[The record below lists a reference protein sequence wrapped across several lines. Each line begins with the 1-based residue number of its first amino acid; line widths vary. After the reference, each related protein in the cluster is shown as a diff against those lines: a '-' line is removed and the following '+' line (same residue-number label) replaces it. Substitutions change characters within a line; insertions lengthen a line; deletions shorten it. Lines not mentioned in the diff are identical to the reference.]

1 MSYFLVLQSSGKNN
15 SDLIPNTASALD
27 KFLTFDAVEL
37 NHD

>member
-1 MSYFLVLQSSGKNN
+1 MYFLVLQSSGRNT
-15 SDLIPNTASALD
+15 SDLIANTACILV